1 MKNFIALAL
10 SLIFIGNAKGSA
22 IPISP
27 QNKQAAQPHAAPA
40 GKLPATAPK
49 TQGAAKPTLTP
60 SMIYTASSLRD
71 PFRKA
76 SSGSSSSPQRPFKL
90 ADFNIHNLMLQ
101 GLMVGRKTGFALLI
115 DANYGAGFILKGN
128 RIYNSKGKAIPGV
141 TGRLDPRRK
150 TVYLKTRDGD
160 VQVLRMKGEK
170 R

>member
-22 IPISP
+22 IPIP
-27 QNKQAAQPHAAPA
+27 AQNKQSSQAQSATA
-40 GKLPATAPK
+40 GKLPPPAPK
-49 TQGAAKPTLTP
+49 TQVAAKPTLTP

-90 ADFNIHNLMLQ
+90 ADFNIHNLILQ
-101 GLMVGRKTGFALLI
+101 GLMVGKKTGFALLI

-128 RIYNSKGKAIPGV
+128 KIYNSKGKAIPGV
-141 TGRLDPRRK
+141 TGHIDPRRK
-150 TVYLKTRDGD
+150 TVYLKARDGD

>member
-1 MKNFIALAL
+1 MKNFIALTL
-10 SLIFIGNAKGSA
+10 SLIFIGNLQGSV
-22 IPISP
+22 IPIPP
-27 QNKQAAQPHAAPA
+27 QNKQTPQPHAAPT
-40 GKLPATAPK
+40 GKLSAPAPK
-49 TQGAAKPTLTP
+49 TQGTTKPALTP

-76 SSGSSSSPQRPFKL
+76 ASGSSSSPQRPFKL
-90 ADFNIHNLMLQ
+90 ADFNIHNLILQ

-141 TGRLDPRRK
+141 TGRLDARRK
-150 TVYLKTRDGD
+150 TVYLKTKDGD